1 MLDEPTSALDPLGR
15 RDVLTMIE
23 ALRGKATVLFS
34 THLLDDVE
42 RVCDSAVVLNQGHVL
57 ATGTIAELRS
67 RYGGAHKMRL
77 VTDGGPAH
85 VVTLL
90 QGEDWASEVTVDDD
104 AVVFAVNDADR
115 VGRALPGL
123 LASANLTL
131 REYRPALFTLE
142 DAFVRLTEEDR

>member
-1 MLDEPTSALDPLGR
+1 MKGTLLPTTMDPHAVVVPTPIAALAHAPCHVAPPALCNVLQAVRDEAGCRYLQDTLN
-15 RDVLTMIE
+15 
-23 ALRGKATVLFS
+23 
-34 THLLDDVE
+34 
-42 RVCDSAVVLNQGHVL
+42 VCDSAVVLNQGHVL

-115 VGRALPGL
+115 VGRALPG
-123 LASANLTL
+123 
-131 REYRPALFTLE
+131 
-142 DAFVRLTEEDR
+142 

>member
-1 MLDEPTSALDPLGR
+1 MRAAVAGAQLS
-15 RDVLTMIE
+15 
-23 ALRGKATVLFS
+23 
-34 THLLDDVE
+34 
-42 RVCDSAVVLNQGHVL
+42 DSARGEDVP
-57 ATGTIAELRS
+57 
-67 RYGGAHKMRL
+67 L
-77 VTDGGPAH
+77 VEHDGGPAH